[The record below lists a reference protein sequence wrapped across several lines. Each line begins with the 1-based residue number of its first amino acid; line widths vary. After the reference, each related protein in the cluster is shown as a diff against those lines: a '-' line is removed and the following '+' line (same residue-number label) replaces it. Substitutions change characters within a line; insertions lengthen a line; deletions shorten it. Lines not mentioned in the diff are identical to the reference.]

1 MTERIFCVPGSHPSL
16 LWAADELKRMG
27 QTVTDTPSES
37 ATHLLLGVPCKQS
50 ENEIADLLTQLPPHV
65 TVFGGNLK
73 KDVFSNHRCKDLLQD
88 EPYLWKNAAIT
99 AQIAVTLAAKQLTV
113 TWEDTNVLILGWGRI
128 GQCLAKYLTSL
139 GANVTV
145 AARKEA
151 HRGQI
156 AAFGY
161 TPLNIH
167 ELSYQLSRFRVI
179 FNTVPAPVLS
189 AAQIR
194 LCRKDCVKLE
204 LASTDG
210 MAGSD
215 ILTARGLPGTY
226 APETSGKLIAATVLR
241 LCAKEELP

>member
-16 LWAADELKRMG
+16 LWAADELKRLG
-27 QTVTDTPSES
+27 QTVTDTP
-37 ATHLLLGVPCKQS
+37 AQNVTHLLLGVPCKQT
-50 ENEIADLLTQLPPHV
+50 ENEISELLFQLPAHI
-65 TVFGGNLK
+65 TIFGGNLK
-73 KDVFSNHRCKDLLQD
+73 KDTFSGYRCKDLLQD
-88 EPYLWKNAAIT
+88 ELYLWKNAAIT
-99 AQIAVTLAAKQLTV
+99 AQIAVTLAAKNLTV
-113 TWEDTNVLILGWGRI
+113 TWDGTNVLILGWGRI
-128 GQCLAKYLTSL
+128 GQSLAKYLASL
-139 GANVTV
+139 GAKVTV

-167 ELSYQLSRFRVI
+167 DLSYQLSRFRVI

-189 AAQIR
+189 ATQMR
-194 LCRKDCVKLE
+194 LCRKDCVKIE

-210 MAGSD
+210 IAGSD

-241 LCAKEELP
+241 LCAKEELL